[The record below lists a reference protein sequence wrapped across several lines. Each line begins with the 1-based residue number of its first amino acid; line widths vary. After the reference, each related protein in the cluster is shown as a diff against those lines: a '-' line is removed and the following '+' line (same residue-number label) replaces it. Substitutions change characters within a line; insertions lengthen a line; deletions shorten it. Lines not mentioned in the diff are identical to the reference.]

1 MRINKYIALL
11 VLLFFVI
18 APNIVSYESKKVCT
32 NGLIYLNGILTAAQ
46 RIVALDK
53 KGNLDIERLKMIL
66 DKLNFIRVNTW
77 LTNLAIIYGGIL
89 EPF

>member
-1 MRINKYIALL
+1 M
-11 VLLFFVI
+11 
-18 APNIVSYESKKVCT
+18 
-32 NGLIYLNGILTAAQ
+32 
-46 RIVALDK
+46 ALDK